1 MDIKYL
7 DAFVNVVDMKSFTLA
22 ATRLGISQPGISKQV
37 QRLEAELGA
46 SLIAR
51 SDSEL
56 VLTEAGQLTYQTA
69 RTLLAQW
76 ESLQG
81 QCALLAHDVSG
92 RVIIGA
98 STIPGKHYLPAI
110 LKRLQDLYPHVHV
123 EVQLDDSQ
131 GVLTALHAGRVDIGL
146 VGAQPES
153 PELFYW
159 RIGSDHMV
167 IVGSSDLEEGVDWRR
182 LPFVLREPG
191 SGTRRAG
198 ESGLRE
204 VGVLPESLSCFLQTN
219 DTDLILTLVKS
230 GLGLAILSNQDT
242 SIPLAQGEIKLI
254 QALPVHRDFYAVQRR
269 DSAHPLREAM
279 ADCINAALVTRE

>member
-7 DAFVNVVDMKSFTLA
+7 DAFVNVVDLKSFTLA

-37 QRLEAELGA
+37 QRLEAELGTR
-46 SLIAR
+46 LIAR

-56 VLTEAGQLTYQTA
+56 LLTEAGQLTYQTA
-69 RTLLAQW
+69 RILLAQW

-81 QCALLAHDVSG
+81 QCALLSQDVSG

-98 STIPGKHYLPAI
+98 STIPGKHYLPTI
-110 LKRLQDLYPHVHV
+110 LKRLQVLYPHVHV
-123 EVQLDDSQ
+123 EVQLDDSEA
-131 GVLTALHAGRVDIGL
+131 VLTAVHAGRVDIGL

-153 PELFYW
+153 PDLLYW
-159 RIGSDHMV
+159 RIGSDQLV
-167 IVGSSDLEEGVDWRR
+167 IVGSPDLEEGVDWRR

-191 SGTRRAG
+191 SGTRRAA
-198 ESGLRE
+198 ETGLRE

-219 DTDLILTLVKS
+219 DTDLILTLVKT

-242 SIPLAQGEIKLI
+242 SLPLESGDLKLVEV
-254 QALPVHRDFYAVQRR
+254 LPAHRDFYAVQRR

-279 ADCINAALVTRE
+279 VDCINAALMMRE

>member
-7 DAFVNVVDMKSFTLA
+7 DAFVNVVDLKSFTLA

-37 QRLEAELGA
+37 QRLEAELGTR
-46 SLIAR
+46 LIAR
-51 SDSEL
+51 SDGEL
-56 VLTEAGQLTYQTA
+56 LLTEAGQLTYQTA
-69 RTLLAQW
+69 RMLLAQW

-81 QCALLAHDVSG
+81 QCALLSQDVSG

-110 LKRLQDLYPHVHV
+110 LKRLQVLYPHVHV
-123 EVQLDDSQ
+123 EVQLDDSEA
-131 GVLTALHAGRVDIGL
+131 VLTAVHAGRVDIGL

-153 PELFYW
+153 PDLLYW
-159 RIGSDHMV
+159 RIGSDQLV
-167 IVGSSDLEEGVDWRR
+167 IVGSPDLEEGVDWRR

-191 SGTRRAG
+191 SGTRRAA
-198 ESGLRE
+198 ETGLRE

-219 DTDLILTLVKS
+219 DTDLILTLVKT

-242 SIPLAQGEIKLI
+242 SLPLESGDLKLVEV
-254 QALPVHRDFYAVQRR
+254 LPAHRDFYAVQRR

-279 ADCINAALVTRE
+279 VDCINAALMTRE